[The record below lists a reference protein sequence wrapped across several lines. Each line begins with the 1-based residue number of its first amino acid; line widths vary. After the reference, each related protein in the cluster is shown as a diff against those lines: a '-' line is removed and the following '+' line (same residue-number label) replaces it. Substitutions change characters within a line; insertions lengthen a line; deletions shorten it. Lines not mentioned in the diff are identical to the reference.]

1 MAPRYSSRTRSMT
14 LPPTSRSASPQ
25 LAGRDA
31 DLTVVIVTY
40 RVPELVESC
49 LRSVRAAIHGRAI
62 DVHVVDNGSF
72 DGTVEMIGRE
82 FPEARL
88 VDARENLGFIRGN
101 NVVLDELLA
110 QQSCGRYLLL
120 LNPDTVVEPETFDV
134 MLDFMETHP
143 EAGAATCR
151 VDLAS
156 GGLDWASHRG
166 FPTPWSALTYM
177 AGLEALSPKS
187 RLFGGYHMR
196 WLDLRRTHEI
206 DCPTGA
212 FFLVRREVFEAVG
225 GLDTDYFMYG
235 DDLDWA
241 LRIKR
246 LGWRIYYHPATRIVH
261 YKGVS
266 TGLKG
271 FSRQWSHAD
280 TTQRLR
286 RNRDF
291 FHAMRVFYDKH
302 YAPSDRP
309 LLRRA
314 VRAGIVAAR
323 EARALRYR
331 AAALAGAVRERVG
344 GARGAGKAP

>member
-1 MAPRYSSRTRSMT
+1 MS
-14 LPPTSRSASPQ
+14 LPPTSRSAAPP

-31 DLTVVIVTY
+31 ALTIVIVTY
-40 RVPELVESC
+40 RVPELVEQC
-49 LRSVRAAIHGRAI
+49 LRSVRRARHSRAI

-72 DGTVEMIGRE
+72 DGTVEMIRRE
-82 FPEARL
+82 FPEVRL
-88 VDARENLGFIRGN
+88 VDAGENLGFIRGN

-110 QQSCGRYLLL
+110 EGSCGRYLLL
-120 LNPDTVVEPETFDV
+120 LNPDTVVESGTFDV
-134 MLDFMETHP
+134 MLDFMDAHP
-143 EAGAATCR
+143 EAGAGTCR

-166 FPTPWSALTYM
+166 FPTPWSAFAYM
-177 AGLEALSPKS
+177 AGLEALFPKS

-196 WLDLRRTHEI
+196 WLDLRTTHEI

-225 GLDTDYFMYG
+225 GLDPGYFMYG

-266 TGLKG
+266 TGLKA

-302 YAPSDRP
+302 YAPADRP
-309 LLRRA
+309 LLRAA

-331 AAALAGAVRERVG
+331 AEAGIGAVRTRLAGAPQRER
-344 GARGAGKAP
+344 AP